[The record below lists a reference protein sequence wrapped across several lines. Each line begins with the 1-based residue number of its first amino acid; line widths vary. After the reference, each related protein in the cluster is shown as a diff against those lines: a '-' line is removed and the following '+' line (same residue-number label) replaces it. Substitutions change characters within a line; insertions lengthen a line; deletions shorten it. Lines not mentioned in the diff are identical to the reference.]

1 MTISPSDSP
10 TTRQVDT
17 IHRQR
22 ITPTLVNER
31 IVRAIREA
39 KMAVPAS
46 SILKRSRTLP
56 NCSREDRI
64 RDGSF
69 KRRG

>member
-1 MTISPSDSP
+1 MAISPSDSP

-31 IVRAIREA
+31 IVGANRETFNGNPGFL
-39 KMAVPAS
+39 KSEAVAYPS
-46 SILKRSRTLP
+46 ELLP
-56 NCSREDRI
+56 
-64 RDGSF
+64 
-69 KRRG
+69 